1 MYARDDD
8 TRTHRHTMHQ
18 TMSAAVSENKSNE
31 RSGGVGG
38 GGGQR
43 EGGRDGGRREY
54 SLVFS
59 CFPYADMLSVKYNT
73 HTRDTAPPLRCLYTH
88 NMSIQ
93 PKF

>member
-38 GGGQR
+38 GGA
-43 EGGRDGGRREY
+43 EGGREGWREERVLPCLQLLPICRHAL
-54 SLVFS
+54 SEIQ
-59 CFPYADMLSVKYNT
+59 YAHS
-73 HTRDTAPPLRCLYTH
+73 
-88 NMSIQ
+88 
-93 PKF
+93 